1 MLHQDP
7 LRTTQRG
14 LSHWGAPDGGDPRIV
29 AGFAQLRQLICDADA
44 VQTGWKIA
52 ANDPATQQRL
62 GLAGPVAGPLWIPGR
77 SGDHVDVSSMRLPS
91 VEAEIALVL
100 SRAVSPDEEA
110 SAIAAAIESVATAA
124 ELIDL
129 DQRFDDVSLL
139 IGRNFLHR
147 RHFIATPDERCSAD
161 ALASA
166 FFKVSLNGELVWQ
179 VPTGLILGDPV
190 DIVRCA
196 AMNVALMGKVL
207 RPGDTILSGVVTP
220 LPVWVR
226 NGDCV
231 LVDGGGLG
239 AVEIGFGAIS
249 S

>member
-1 MLHQDP
+1 MSHNVIMLHQDP

-62 GLAGPVAGPLWIPGR
+62 GLAGPVAGPLWI
-77 SGDHVDVSSMRLPS
+77 
-91 VEAEIALVL
+91 ALVL
-100 SRAVSPDEEA
+100 SRAISPDEEA